1 MGEKHRPSP
10 PPRDFREI
18 LRIETRE
25 QAIAAIERWTY
36 NEMVAYPNE
45 GRVELAKYLVEK
57 VGAQELP
64 VPTAWIDMIQN
75 PGKFDELHADMVGEI
90 DIEPLRF
97 DNRPTADSERD
108 LAHLADR

>member
-1 MGEKHRPSP
+1 MGEKLRPVA
-10 PPRDFREI
+10 PPRDFREL

-45 GRVELAKYLVEK
+45 GRVELAEYLIEK
-57 VGAQELP
+57 VGAQGLP
-64 VPTAWIDMIQN
+64 VPPAWISMVQH
-75 PGKFDELHADMVGEI
+75 PEQFDDLHADMLGYLDV
-90 DIEPLRF
+90 EPLYT